1 MPWHST
7 LHRFFFAIQ
16 LSHTT
21 AQAEWNKI
29 KTDEK
34 LVQEKIAQYL
44 EQHQSSS
51 PSDANAD
58 EQPKKTRGRKK
69 KGETNVE
76 REHTGR
82 VTKRGRKR
90 AHSSDIENEMLN
102 DNDANDE
109 DDEEAAGNKK
119 ETTKIRTAAE
129 ILAKKTK
136 APAQDKAAKELH
148 EINERIIQLVQVKN
162 MGMATVEQEKQLKK
176 LLVEQKKKSNDLK
189 RLKAEQAAKKRY
201 REAKKVSSTRE
212 CADTMNGPLSL

>member
-1 MPWHST
+1 M
-7 LHRFFFAIQ
+7 FFAIQ

-34 LVQEKIAQYL
+34 LVQEKIAHYL
-44 EQHQSSS
+44 EQYKSSS
-51 PSDANAD
+51 PLSADTNAD
-58 EQPKKTRGRKK
+58 EQPKKTRARKK
-69 KGETNVE
+69 KDEKNVE

-109 DDEEAAGNKK
+109 VDDDDDEAAGNKK
-119 ETTKIRTAAE
+119 EPTKIRTASE

-201 REAKKVSSTRE
+201 REAKKVGSTSG
-212 CADTMNGPLSL
+212 CAEATDCLLLL